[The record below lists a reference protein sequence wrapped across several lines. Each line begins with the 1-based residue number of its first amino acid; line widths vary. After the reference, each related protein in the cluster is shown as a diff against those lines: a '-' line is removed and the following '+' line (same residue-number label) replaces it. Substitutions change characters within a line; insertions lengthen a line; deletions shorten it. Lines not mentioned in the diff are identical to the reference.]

1 MGYTGAAGLLQAAQD
16 LRRRPHQRRDLH
28 PGRLQLLLCALTMH
42 HKHHI
47 ISSVSERHASRCLLE
62 ASCNFSRCAW
72 QEWDACCIGNL
83 HHFDVLV
90 LLQVSG
96 IIIGMLLMGYIA
108 DQIGRKWGSVLTSTF
123 MFIGGILL
131 TCSTGPTIQ
140 GWAIMFAVAQFIFG
154 YGVGG
159 ETLPRTPLL
168 CRRPRCGC
176 IS

>member
-1 MGYTGAAGLLQAAQD
+1 M
-16 LRRRPHQRRDLH
+16 
-28 PGRLQLLLCALTMH
+28 
-42 HKHHI
+42 
-47 ISSVSERHASRCLLE
+47 
-62 ASCNFSRCAW
+62 
-72 QEWDACCIGNL
+72 
-83 HHFDVLV
+83 

-159 ETLPRTPLL
+159 EIPSRKPLL
-168 CRRPRCGC
+168 CLTCRKRQVLAVFCLTC
-176 IS
+176 DA

>member
-1 MGYTGAAGLLQAAQD
+1 MVQLRFLLHSQSQ
-16 LRRRPHQRRDLH
+16 
-28 PGRLQLLLCALTMH
+28 QL
-42 HKHHI
+42 
-47 ISSVSERHASRCLLE
+47 
-62 ASCNFSRCAW
+62 
-72 QEWDACCIGNL
+72 
-83 HHFDVLV
+83 DVLM

-140 GWAIMFAVAQFIFG
+140 GWAIMFAVSQFIFG

-159 ETLPRTPLL
+159 EKPPWKP
-168 CRRPRCGC
+168 CFPYE
-176 IS
+176 S

>member
-1 MGYTGAAGLLQAAQD
+1 MRLSGAGPSQQCMGGVLRVRRLTAAL
-16 LRRRPHQRRDLH
+16 
-28 PGRLQLLLCALTMH
+28 
-42 HKHHI
+42 
-47 ISSVSERHASRCLLE
+47 
-62 ASCNFSRCAW
+62 
-72 QEWDACCIGNL
+72 
-83 HHFDVLV
+83 